1 MYRTSIRDR
10 DRYPRMS
17 LYTKKYSLAEMICQL
32 DITYTKP
39 ISIRRI
45 FFLDFIDRNSVRMKW
60 YPPIITIENNVNPT
74 DPFGFT
80 R

>member
-1 MYRTSIRDR
+1 
-10 DRYPRMS
+10 
-17 LYTKKYSLAEMICQL
+17 MICQL

-60 YPPIITIENNVNPT
+60 YPPIITIENNVNPI
-74 DPFGFT
+74 DPLGLS